1 MSTLL
6 RITSILIT
14 VIFSFGLTCCHKEHE
29 STSHM
34 DVAENIINSRP
45 DLALSILDSIK
56 PETINGK
63 NTKARYALLYSIALD
78 KNYIDTTTL
87 EILQPAIDYYL
98 KKGTSDEKLK
108 TYYYQGR
115 IYQNRNENDSAMQ
128 SFVRGKE
135 LFLQCSDSI
144 TMANLL
150 VAQGTL
156 FYTTYKFKE
165 FIENNLSASKLYESS
180 GKPENELKALGNILD
195 GCILMENKSLADSI
209 YIVANNKISHYN
221 NLTPIIEPYLL
232 SYVMQF
238 GSNEEIRDIIN
249 NIIEHKNLDE
259 LDKIDLA
266 YAYFKI
272 GDKQKALQYINSISP
287 NSQYTKSLKY
297 LAIKSDILEHNG
309 DFEQAINAY
318 KSYYEEIDS
327 IHQNIF
333 SHDLLFVEKRHEIEK
348 ANLLEIQKKNRI
360 IWLSIGIILVC
371 LIVTVLIY
379 YRYRLGKTQRLLAIQ
394 ENEKLKLESDANAL
408 KAENL
413 EYQLQQLK
421 EESVSLKNILNARQD
436 LDQPVQN
443 AIQIRLDMLNKL
455 LATSIADNATY
466 SKQYEEWRDQL
477 LEHKEE
483 FMNSTRL
490 AYKATHPMFIDY
502 LEKHGLSNDEINHA
516 CLYAIGLRGKDVG
529 SYTKHSRYYHISSDI
544 RKKLGI
550 DEHQTNLGIYIRKL
564 LKQL

>member
-266 YAYFKI
+266 YTYFKI

-455 LATSIADNATY
+455 LATSIADNAAY

-564 LKQL
+564 LK

>member
-360 IWLSIGIILVC
+360 IWLSIGIILVS

-455 LATSIADNATY
+455 LATCIADNASY

-516 CLYAIGLRGKDVG
+516 CLYAIGLKGKDVG
-529 SYTKHSRYYHISSDI
+529 NYTQHSRYYHISSDI

>member
-318 KSYYEEIDS
+318 KSYYAEIDS

-333 SHDLLFVEKRHEIEK
+333 THDLLFVEKRHEIEK
-348 ANLLEIQKKNRI
+348 ANLIEIQKKNRI

-490 AYKATHPMFIDY
+490 AYKASHPMFIDY

-516 CLYAIGLRGKDVG
+516 CLYAIGLKGKDVG

>member
-1 MSTLL
+1 M
-6 RITSILIT
+6 
-14 VIFSFGLTCCHKEHE
+14 
-29 STSHM
+29 
-34 DVAENIINSRP
+34 
-45 DLALSILDSIK
+45 
-56 PETINGK
+56 
-63 NTKARYALLYSIALD
+63 YSIALD

-272 GDKQKALQYINSISP
+272 GDKKKALQFINSISP

-309 DFEQAINAY
+309 DFEQAIDAY
-318 KSYYEEIDS
+318 KSYYAEIDS

-490 AYKATHPMFIDY
+490 AYKASHPMFIDY

-516 CLYAIGLRGKDVG
+516 CLYAIGLKGKDVG

>member
-165 FIENNLSASKLYESS
+165 FIENNLSASKLYEST
-180 GKPENELKALGNILD
+180 GKSENELKTLGNILD
-195 GCILMENKSLADSI
+195 GCILMENKSLADSV
-209 YIVANNKISHYN
+209 YIVANNKIAHHE

-238 GSNEEIRDIIN
+238 GSNEDIRDIIN

-259 LDKIDLA
+259 LDNIDLA

-287 NSQYTKSLKY
+287 DSQYIKSLKY

-309 DFEQAINAY
+309 DFEQAIDAY
-318 KSYYEEIDS
+318 KSYYAEIDS

-455 LATSIADNATY
+455 LATSIADNANY

>member
-309 DFEQAINAY
+309 DFEQAIDAY
-318 KSYYEEIDS
+318 KSYYAEIDS

-348 ANLLEIQKKNRI
+348 ANLIEIQKKNRI
-360 IWLSIGIILVC
+360 IWLSIGIILVS

-443 AIQIRLDMLNKL
+443 AIQIRLDMLNNL

-502 LEKHGLSNDEINHA
+502 LEKHGLSIDEINHA

>member
-1 MSTLL
+1 M
-6 RITSILIT
+6 
-14 VIFSFGLTCCHKEHE
+14 
-29 STSHM
+29 
-34 DVAENIINSRP
+34 
-45 DLALSILDSIK
+45 
-56 PETINGK
+56 
-63 NTKARYALLYSIALD
+63 ALD
-78 KNYIDTTTL
+78 KNYIDTTTFD
-87 EILQPAIDYYL
+87 ILQPAIDYYI
-98 KKGTSDEKLK
+98 KNGTPDEKLK

-115 IYQNRNENDSAMQ
+115 IYQNRQENDSALQ
-128 SFVRGKE
+128 CYAYGKE
-135 LFLQCSDSI
+135 YRNQISDSL

-150 VAQGTL
+150 VAQASIFFTI
-156 FYTTYKFKE
+156 YKIDD
-165 FIENNLSASKLYESS
+165 FIKNNLDAARLFNKIGRFDSEVFCLT
-180 GKPENELKALGNILD
+180 NVLD
-195 GCILMENKSLADSI
+195 GSFIKEDRHLADSI
-209 YIVANNKISHYN
+209 FKIVKIRNQQYPELHEDI
-221 NLTPIIEPYLL
+221 LPYML
-232 SYVMQF
+232 SYNVKF
-238 GSNEEIRDIIN
+238 GKKSDVINAIN
-249 NIIEHKNLDE
+249 NFYSEAEIDDE
-259 LDKIDLA
+259 TKIDLA
-266 YAYFKI
+266 SAYFDI
-272 GDKQKALQYINSISP
+272 GDVNNAHRIINSLDST
-287 NSQYTKSLKY
+287 SDYRKSLKF
-297 LAIKSDILEHNG
+297 LSIESQILEAKG
-309 DFEQAINAY
+309 DYVNAMNTY
-318 KSYYEEIDS
+318 RAFYTTLDS

-455 LATSIADNATY
+455 LATSIADNAAY

-490 AYKATHPMFIDY
+490 AYKTSHPMFIDY
-502 LEKHGLSNDEINHA
+502 LEKHGLSTDEINHA

-529 SYTKHSRYYHISSDI
+529 NYTKHSRYYHISSDI

-550 DEHQTNLGIYIRKL
+550 DEHQTNLSIYIRKL

>member
-1 MSTLL
+1 M
-6 RITSILIT
+6 
-14 VIFSFGLTCCHKEHE
+14 G
-29 STSHM
+29 
-34 DVAENIINSRP
+34 
-45 DLALSILDSIK
+45 
-56 PETINGK
+56 
-63 NTKARYALLYSIALD
+63 
-78 KNYIDTTTL
+78 
-87 EILQPAIDYYL
+87 
-98 KKGTSDEKLK
+98 
-108 TYYYQGR
+108 
-115 IYQNRNENDSAMQ
+115 
-128 SFVRGKE
+128 
-135 LFLQCSDSI
+135 
-144 TMANLL
+144 
-150 VAQGTL
+150 
-156 FYTTYKFKE
+156 
-165 FIENNLSASKLYESS
+165 
-180 GKPENELKALGNILD
+180 
-195 GCILMENKSLADSI
+195 
-209 YIVANNKISHYN
+209 
-221 NLTPIIEPYLL
+221 
-232 SYVMQF
+232 
-238 GSNEEIRDIIN
+238 
-249 NIIEHKNLDE
+249 
-259 LDKIDLA
+259 
-266 YAYFKI
+266 
-272 GDKQKALQYINSISP
+272 
-287 NSQYTKSLKY
+287 
-297 LAIKSDILEHNG
+297 
-309 DFEQAINAY
+309 
-318 KSYYEEIDS
+318 
-327 IHQNIF
+327 IF
-333 SHDLLFVEKRHEIEK
+333 SHDLLFAKERHEIEK

-421 EESVSLKNILNARQD
+421 EESVSLKKILNARQD

>member
-209 YIVANNKISHYN
+209 YIVANNKISLYN

-309 DFEQAINAY
+309 DFEQAIDAY
-318 KSYYEEIDS
+318 KSYYAEIDS

-348 ANLLEIQKKNRI
+348 ANLIEIQKKNRI
-360 IWLSIGIILVC
+360 IWFSIGIILVC

-550 DEHQTNLGIYIRKL
+550 DEHQTNLGIYIRQL

>member
-238 GSNEEIRDIIN
+238 GSNEGIRDIIN

-266 YAYFKI
+266 YTYFKI

-455 LATSIADNATY
+455 LATSIADNAAY

>member
-1 MSTLL
+1 MN
-6 RITSILIT
+6 RIIGLIYVIILIFT
-14 VIFSFGLTCCHKEHE
+14 FGLSCCKSER
-29 STSHM
+29 SAYNKM
-34 DVAENIINSRP
+34 DVAESIINSRP
-45 DLALSILDSIK
+45 DIALALLDSIQSK
-56 PETINGK
+56 DITGK
-63 NTKARYALLYSIALD
+63 RTKARLALLRSMALD
-78 KNYIDTTTL
+78 KNYVDTTTFD
-87 EILQPAIDYYL
+87 ILQPAIDYYL
-98 KKGTSDEKLK
+98 KNGTSNEKLR

-115 IYQNRNENDSAMQ
+115 IYQNQGNYDAAML
-128 SFVRGKE
+128 SFMNALEFGPQVRDT
-135 LFLQCSDSI
+135 LCL
-144 TMANLL
+144 ANVL
-150 VAQGTL
+150 VAQGTIL
-156 FYTTYKFKE
+156 YRNYKFNE
-165 FIENNLSASKLYESS
+165 FIINNLNAAQLY
-180 GKPENELKALGNILD
+180 GKINRKDAEVSCILNALD
-195 GCILMENKSLADSI
+195 GCIVNDNKIIADSLVSLLKTMSEDNPKLDSI
-209 YIVANNKISHYN
+209 IGPYIISYS
-221 NLTPIIEPYLL
+221 LT
-232 SYVMQF
+232 F
-238 GSNEEIRDIIN
+238 GSKDDIRMLLNKYQSIDSIDDDI
-249 NIIEHKNLDE
+249 
-259 LDKIDLA
+259 KIDLA
-266 YAYFKI
+266 VAYFAI
-272 GDKQKALQYINSISP
+272 GDSNEAKRFLESIDLS
-287 NSQYTKSLKY
+287 SSITHSLKY
-297 LAIKSDILEHNG
+297 LSIKPEILEQTG
-309 DFEQAINAY
+309 DIKGALNAY
-318 KSYYEEIDS
+318 QKLSNTIDS
-327 IHQNIF
+327 IHMGIF
-333 SHDLLFVEKRHEIEK
+333 SHDLLFAKERHEIEK
-348 ANLLEIQKKNRI
+348 ANLIEIQKKNRI
-360 IWLSIGIILVC
+360 IWLSIGIILVS

-490 AYKATHPMFIDY
+490 AYKATHPMFIDF

-516 CLYAIGLRGKDVG
+516 CLYAIGLKGKDVG

>member
-266 YAYFKI
+266 YTYFKI

-455 LATSIADNATY
+455 LATSIADNAAY

>member
-165 FIENNLSASKLYESS
+165 FIENNLSASKLYEST
-180 GKPENELKALGNILD
+180 GKSENELKTLGNILD
-195 GCILMENKSLADSI
+195 GCILMENKSLADSV
-209 YIVANNKISHYN
+209 YIVANNKIAHHE

-238 GSNEEIRDIIN
+238 GSNEDIRDIIN

-287 NSQYTKSLKY
+287 DSQYIKSLKY

-309 DFEQAINAY
+309 DFEQAIDAY
-318 KSYYEEIDS
+318 KSYYAEIDS

-348 ANLLEIQKKNRI
+348 ANLIEIQKKNRI

-455 LATSIADNATY
+455 LATSIADNANY

-490 AYKATHPMFIDY
+490 AYKVTHPMFIDY

-516 CLYAIGLRGKDVG
+516 CLYAIGLKGKDVG

>member
-266 YAYFKI
+266 YTYFKI

-455 LATSIADNATY
+455 LATSIADNAAY

-564 LKQL
+564 LKHL

>member
-1 MSTLL
+1 MKQL
-6 RITSILIT
+6 
-14 VIFSFGLTCCHKEHE
+14 
-29 STSHM
+29 
-34 DVAENIINSRP
+34 DVAETVINSNP
-45 DLALSILDSIK
+45 DSAMRILESIQIEDLYS
-56 PETINGK
+56 PHS
-63 NTKARYALLYSIALD
+63 KARYALLRTMALD
-78 KNYIDTTTL
+78 KNYIDTTTFD
-87 EILQPAIDYYL
+87 ILQPAIDYYL

-272 GDKQKALQYINSISP
+272 GDKQKALQFINSISP

-309 DFEQAINAY
+309 DFEQAIDAY
-318 KSYYEEIDS
+318 KSYYAEIDS

-360 IWLSIGIILVC
+360 IWFSIGIILVC

-455 LATSIADNATY
+455 LATSIADNAAY

-490 AYKATHPMFIDY
+490 AYKASHPMFIDY
-502 LEKHGLSNDEINHA
+502 LEKHGLSTDEINHA

-529 SYTKHSRYYHISSDI
+529 NYTKHSRYYHISSDI
-544 RKKLGI
+544 RKKLDI
-550 DEHQTNLGIYIRKL
+550 DEHQTNLSIYIRKL

>member
-1 MSTLL
+1 
-6 RITSILIT
+6 
-14 VIFSFGLTCCHKEHE
+14 
-29 STSHM
+29 M

-266 YAYFKI
+266 YTYFKI

-455 LATSIADNATY
+455 LATSIADNAAY

>member
-1 MSTLL
+1 MSTLFRL
-6 RITSILIT
+6 SSIFIT
-14 VIFSFGLTCCHKEHE
+14 VTFSLGLVCCNKDQEAI
-29 STSHM
+29 SHL

-56 PETINGK
+56 PETIQGN
-63 NTKARYALLYSIALD
+63 NTKARYALLFSIALD
-78 KNYIDTTTL
+78 KNYVDTTTFD
-87 EILQPAIDYYL
+87 ILQPAIDYYL
-98 KKGTSDEKLK
+98 KKGSPDEKLK

-128 SFVRGKE
+128 SFVKGKD
-135 LFLQCSDSI
+135 FFIHCSDSI

-156 FYTTYKFKE
+156 FYTTYKFNE
-165 FIENNLSASKLYESS
+165 FIENNLLASKLYESS
-180 GKPENELKALGNILD
+180 DKRENELKTLGNILD

-209 YIVANNKISHYN
+209 YIVANNKISHHD
-221 NLTPIIEPYLL
+221 NLASIIEPYIL
-232 SYVMQF
+232 SYVMKF
-238 GSNEEIRDIIN
+238 GGNEEIRDIIN

-287 NSQYTKSLKY
+287 DSQYIKSLKY

-309 DFEQAINAY
+309 DFEQAIDAY
-318 KSYYEEIDS
+318 KSYYAEIDS

-348 ANLLEIQKKNRI
+348 ANLIEIQKKNRI

-455 LATSIADNATY
+455 LATSIADNANY

>member
-1 MSTLL
+1 M
-6 RITSILIT
+6 
-14 VIFSFGLTCCHKEHE
+14 
-29 STSHM
+29 
-34 DVAENIINSRP
+34 
-45 DLALSILDSIK
+45 
-56 PETINGK
+56 
-63 NTKARYALLYSIALD
+63 YSIALD

-98 KKGTSDEKLK
+98 KKGSPDEKLK

-128 SFVRGKE
+128 SFVKGKE

-209 YIVANNKISHYN
+209 YIVANNKISHHD
-221 NLTPIIEPYLL
+221 NLASIIETYIL
-232 SYVMQF
+232 SYVMKF
-238 GSNEEIRDIIN
+238 GGNEEIRDIIN

-272 GDKQKALQYINSISP
+272 GDKKKALQFINSISP

-309 DFEQAINAY
+309 DFEQAIDAY
-318 KSYYEEIDS
+318 KSYYAEIDS

-360 IWLSIGIILVC
+360 IWFSIGIILVC

-421 EESVSLKNILNARQD
+421 EESVSLKKILNVRQD

-490 AYKATHPMFIDY
+490 AYKATHPMFIDF

-516 CLYAIGLRGKDVG
+516 CLYAIGLKGKDVG
-529 SYTKHSRYYHISSDI
+529 NYTQHSRYYHISSDI

>member
-272 GDKQKALQYINSISP
+272 GDKQKALQFINSISP

-309 DFEQAINAY
+309 DFEQAIDAY
-318 KSYYEEIDS
+318 KSYYAEIDS

-348 ANLLEIQKKNRI
+348 ANLLEIQKKNKI
-360 IWLSIGIILVC
+360 IWLGIGIILVC

-529 SYTKHSRYYHISSDI
+529 SYTKLSRYYHISSDI

>member
-1 MSTLL
+1 M
-6 RITSILIT
+6 
-14 VIFSFGLTCCHKEHE
+14 
-29 STSHM
+29 
-34 DVAENIINSRP
+34 
-45 DLALSILDSIK
+45 
-56 PETINGK
+56 
-63 NTKARYALLYSIALD
+63 YSIALD

-115 IYQNRNENDSAMQ
+115 IYQNRNENDSAKQ

-272 GDKQKALQYINSISP
+272 GDKKKALQFINSISP

-309 DFEQAINAY
+309 DFEQAIDAY
-318 KSYYEEIDS
+318 KSYYAEIDS

-490 AYKATHPMFIDY
+490 AYKASHPMFIDY

-516 CLYAIGLRGKDVG
+516 CLYAIGLKGKDVG

>member
-1 MSTLL
+1 MSPLPL
-6 RITSILIT
+6 ITSIFIT
-14 VIFSFGLTCCHKEHE
+14 VIFSLGLICCHKDYE
-29 STSHM
+29 SISHL

-63 NTKARYALLYSIALD
+63 NTKARYALLYSMALD
-78 KNYIDTTTL
+78 KNYIDTTTF

-98 KKGTSDEKLK
+98 KKGTPDEKLK

-135 LFLQCSDSI
+135 LFTQCSDSI

-156 FYTTYKFKE
+156 FYTTYKFNE
-165 FIENNLSASKLYESS
+165 FIENNLSASKLYGLS
-180 GKPENELKALGNILD
+180 GKTENELKAFGNILD
-195 GCILMENKSLADSI
+195 GCILMEKKSLADSI
-209 YIVANNKISHYN
+209 YIVANNKISHNN

-272 GDKQKALQYINSISP
+272 GDKQKALHYINSISP
-287 NSQYTKSLKY
+287 DSQYIKSLKY

-309 DFEQAINAY
+309 DFEQAINTY
-318 KSYYEEIDS
+318 KSYYAEIDS

-348 ANLLEIQKKNRI
+348 SNLLEIQKKNRI
-360 IWLSIGIILVC
+360 IWFSIGITLVC

-379 YRYRLGKTQRLLAIQ
+379 YLYRLGKTQRLLAIK

-413 EYQLQQLK
+413 RYQLQQLK
-421 EESVSLKNILNARQD
+421 EESVSLKKILNARQD
-436 LDQPVQN
+436 LDQPVQD

-455 LATSIADNATY
+455 LANSIADNAAY
-466 SKQYEEWRDQL
+466 AKQYEDWRDQL
-477 LEHKEE
+477 LEHKED

-490 AYKATHPMFIDY
+490 AYKASHPKFIQY
-502 LEKHGLSNDEINHA
+502 LEERGLTEDEINHA
-516 CLYAIGLRGKDVG
+516 CLYAIGLKGKEVG
-529 SYTKHSRYYHISSDI
+529 NYTQHSRYYHISSDI

-550 DEHQTNLGIYIRKL
+550 DEHQTNISIYIRKL

>member
-360 IWLSIGIILVC
+360 IWLSIGIILVS

-466 SKQYEEWRDQL
+466 AKQYEEWRDQL

-516 CLYAIGLRGKDVG
+516 CLYAIGLKGKDVG
-529 SYTKHSRYYHISSDI
+529 NYTQHSRYYHISSDI

>member
-360 IWLSIGIILVC
+360 IWFSIGIILVF

-516 CLYAIGLRGKDVG
+516 CLYAIGLKGKDVG